1 MMKVGCQERAP
12 VDMLMSLR
20 PFKEMMNSIIE
31 FSLPFHQLGWIN
43 FFLETRPYLY
53 NGAHCTKERENRAER
68 GWLVLTPTDS

>member
-12 VDMLMSLR
+12 VDMLMSIP

-43 FFLETRPYLY
+43 FFWKQGPTSIMEHIVPK
-53 NGAHCTKERENRAER
+53 KEKTGQREG
-68 GWLVLTPTDS
+68 GWS